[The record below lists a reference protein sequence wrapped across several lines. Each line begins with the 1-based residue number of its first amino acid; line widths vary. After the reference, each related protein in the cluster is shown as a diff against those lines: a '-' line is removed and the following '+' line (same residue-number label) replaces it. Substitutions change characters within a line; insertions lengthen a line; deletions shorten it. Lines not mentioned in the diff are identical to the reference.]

1 METGQRETLTMLKI
15 LAVAAV
21 HVTGNKVVVNLLLGD
36 LGVVNDNVG
45 MLVKEVLENIDG
57 GGLTGNDRK
66 MR

>member
-45 MLVKEVLENIDG
+45 MLVKEVLANIDG
-57 GGLTGNDRK
+57 GGLTENDRK

>member
-45 MLVKEVLENIDG
+45 MLVKEVLANIDG